1 MSTPVK
7 TVVRNA
13 LTGMILN
20 VEVAAITLDDN
31 ADLHLYGNVTGDI
44 DDIGDNGQPT
54 GFTYTVSFIGA
65 SYWPTPTAPMAEEL
79 GSLEDVLA
87 RTGMTAEEVGDR
99 MVEAYTDEMDDPNPN
114 D

>member
-1 MSTPVK
+1 MSTK

-20 VEVAAITLDDN
+20 VEVAAITLDDS
-31 ADLHLYGNVTGDI
+31 ADLHLYGNVDGDI

-65 SYWPTPTAPMAEEL
+65 SYWPTPTTALAVEL
-79 GSLEDVLA
+79 GSLEAVLA
-87 RTGMTAEEVGDR
+87 ATGMTAEEVGDR
-99 MVEAYTDEMDDPNPN
+99 MIEAYTDEMDEPNPN